1 MDVYQLAEQ
10 FYIPRLEQL
19 CIQYLEFTILPC
31 NVLEALHNADKMNLT
46 VIKEFCLRFIVK
58 ECNFTQ
64 IVMSKEF
71 DTLYQ
76 PLMVEIIRRK
86 QMPQARNLPE
96 MQYDISIGILYIWYF
111 KLNYFYILIN
121 QQNCCYG
128 EIIIYSS

>member
-1 MDVYQLAEQ
+1 
-10 FYIPRLEQL
+10 
-19 CIQYLEFTILPC
+19 
-31 NVLEALHNADKMNLT
+31 MNLT

-96 MQYDISIGILYIWYF
+96 MQYDISIGTTLEQDMALFLKSVGNEFCDIVLELDGSAIPAHKSVLAARCTYLKQCSDLSCHQI
-111 KLNYFYILIN
+111 IELI
-121 QQNCCYG
+121 YK
-128 EIIIYSS
+128 